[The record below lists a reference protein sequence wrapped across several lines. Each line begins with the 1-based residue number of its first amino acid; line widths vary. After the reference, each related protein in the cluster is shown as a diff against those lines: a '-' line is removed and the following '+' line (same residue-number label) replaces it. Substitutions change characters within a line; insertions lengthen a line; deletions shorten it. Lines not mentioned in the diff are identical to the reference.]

1 MATQLER
8 FQRTLR
14 QLFMLDQ
21 ADLDFGIY
29 RIMNQKRN
37 DIDRYLNM
45 LLPRQVKA
53 VLAENRAADTA
64 TKQKELDDMI
74 ASLRK
79 MGVEPDTVPAVV
91 QLKAEIAAAGTMEDL
106 ENTVYSHLTTFFAR
120 YYDSGDFVSLRRY
133 KKDVYAIPYEGEEVK
148 LHWANADQYYIK
160 TGEYF
165 RNYSFT
171 ISDGKR
177 VEFTLR
183 EASTEQNNNRTSK
196 NAERRFSI
204 FEEEPITVDGNT
216 LHINFT
222 YELYPKKGN
231 DQKTHTQKA
240 FDTIKNIIPSEFQ
253 EVFALRPTDKDS
265 SRTLLQKHLND
276 YVARNTFDY
285 FIHKDLKGF
294 LSRELD
300 FYIKNEVLEIDDINA
315 RSTDEFLKHLSVI
328 KALKSVG
335 ASLIQFLA
343 QLEEFQKRLW
353 LKKKFV
359 VQADYCITLDRV
371 PQSLYEE
378 ICANDR
384 QREEWVRLFAIDEIK
399 GDAMGLTAGYSVP
412 LTTQFL
418 SENQTLV
425 LDTSLF
431 SSDFKH
437 KLLCSIQN
445 LDDSINGTLINSENF
460 QALSLL
466 QTKFDGSVRSVYID
480 PPYNTNGDGF
490 IYKDNYQESSW
501 LSFIYDRL
509 ELSKRLYGEGGS
521 VSVSIDIKELD
532 KMIALLDMSIGD
544 DYQKANITVRRASI
558 TGAKVINPGLV
569 NISENVL
576 MYANG
581 VGKWIPQDAYRE
593 RDYDNRYGSIITNI
607 QDNMDNWQ
615 FSTVLE
621 EFAKLKNIPKS
632 KLKVQLGDSYEEEL
646 LDFALKNA
654 NAIFQFASLD
664 LDSVGQEAVE
674 LYHKSK
680 KNPDKIFHIERG
692 DSLNDYYIRNGKIL
706 LFYKDR
712 LRSIGGHLVPVEK
725 VSDIW
730 DDVLP
735 NDIHNEGG
743 VVLKKG
749 KKPEKLVDRII
760 EATSLPGELIL
771 DYFVGSGTSAAVA
784 LKSGRRFIG
793 VEVNEYFDDITLRRI
808 KNTLHGDTS
817 GVTYKYQWKGGGIV
831 KYLRL
836 EQYEDTLNN
845 LTFNPPTNEV
855 SGEFFNG
862 FLLGYM
868 LDVETRDSLF
878 NLKWF
883 VNPFDM
889 KLLITK
895 GNKTTEENIDL
906 PETFNYLIGL
916 NISSMSW
923 PMEGIQLIEG
933 VTRKGKR
940 TLVIWRDCNRVDN
953 EALNDFFVESGL
965 KNRSKDFDTIYI
977 NGDNLLANTL
987 SENEAS
993 KVMLI
998 EPEFNK
1004 QMFKN

>member
-1 MATQLER
+1 M
-8 FQRTLR
+8 
-14 QLFMLDQ
+14 
-21 ADLDFGIY
+21 
-29 RIMNQKRN
+29 
-37 DIDRYLNM
+37 
-45 LLPRQVKA
+45 
-53 VLAENRAADTA
+53 
-64 TKQKELDDMI
+64 
-74 ASLRK
+74 
-79 MGVEPDTVPAVV
+79 
-91 QLKAEIAAAGTMEDL
+91 
-106 ENTVYSHLTTFFAR
+106 
-120 YYDSGDFVSLRRY
+120 
-133 KKDVYAIPYEGEEVK
+133 
-148 LHWANADQYYIK
+148 
-160 TGEYF
+160 
-165 RNYSFT
+165 
-171 ISDGKR
+171 
-177 VEFTLR
+177 
-183 EASTEQNNNRTSK
+183 
-196 NAERRFSI
+196 
-204 FEEEPITVDGNT
+204 
-216 LHINFT
+216 
-222 YELYPKKGN
+222 
-231 DQKTHTQKA
+231 
-240 FDTIKNIIPSEFQ
+240 
-253 EVFALRPTDKDS
+253 
-265 SRTLLQKHLND
+265 
-276 YVARNTFDY
+276 
-285 FIHKDLKGF
+285 
-294 LSRELD
+294 
-300 FYIKNEVLEIDDINA
+300 
-315 RSTDEFLKHLSVI
+315 
-328 KALKSVG
+328 
-335 ASLIQFLA
+335 
-343 QLEEFQKRLW
+343 
-353 LKKKFV
+353 
-359 VQADYCITLDRV
+359 
-371 PQSLYEE
+371 
-378 ICANDR
+378 
-384 QREEWVRLFAIDEIK
+384 
-399 GDAMGLTAGYSVP
+399 
-412 LTTQFL
+412 
-418 SENQTLV
+418 
-425 LDTSLF
+425 
-431 SSDFKH
+431 
-437 KLLCSIQN
+437 
-445 LDDSINGTLINSENF
+445 
-460 QALSLL
+460 
-466 QTKFDGSVRSVYID
+466 
-480 PPYNTNGDGF
+480 
-490 IYKDNYQESSW
+490 
-501 LSFIYDRL
+501 
-509 ELSKRLYGEGGS
+509 
-521 VSVSIDIKELD
+521 
-532 KMIALLDMSIGD
+532 
-544 DYQKANITVRRASI
+544 
-558 TGAKVINPGLV
+558 
-569 NISENVL
+569 
-576 MYANG
+576 
-581 VGKWIPQDAYRE
+581 
-593 RDYDNRYGSIITNI
+593 
-607 QDNMDNWQ
+607 
-615 FSTVLE
+615 
-621 EFAKLKNIPKS
+621 
-632 KLKVQLGDSYEEEL
+632 
-646 LDFALKNA
+646 
-654 NAIFQFASLD
+654 
-664 LDSVGQEAVE
+664 
-674 LYHKSK
+674 
-680 KNPDKIFHIERG
+680 
-692 DSLNDYYIRNGKIL
+692 
-706 LFYKDR
+706 FYKDR

>member
-1 MATQLER
+1 MTTQLER

-45 LLPRQVKA
+45 LLPRQVKG

-64 TKQKELDDMI
+64 SKQKELDDMI
-74 ASLRK
+74 AYLRK
-79 MGVEPDTVPAVV
+79 MGADPDTVPAVV

-148 LHWANADQYYIK
+148 LHWANSDQYYIK

-171 ISDGKR
+171 LSDGKR
-177 VEFTLR
+177 VEFTLC

-343 QLEEFQKRLW
+343 QLEDFQKRLW

-399 GDAMGLTAGYSVP
+399 GDAMGLEAGYSVP

-425 LDTSLF
+425 LDTALF

-437 KLLCSIQN
+437 KLLCHIQN
-445 LDDSINGTLINSENF
+445 LDDSINGTLIHSENF

-466 QTKFDGSVRSVYID
+466 QTKFDSSVRSVYID
-480 PPYNTNGDGF
+480 PPYNTKGDGF

-593 RDYDNRYGSIITNI
+593 RDYDSRYGSIITNI
-607 QDNMDNWQ
+607 QDNMDNWH

-621 EFAKLKNIPKS
+621 EFAKYKDIPKS
-632 KLKVQLGDSYEEEL
+632 KLKAQLGDSYEEEL
-646 LDFALKNA
+646 LNFALKNA
-654 NAIFQFASLD
+654 DAIFQLASLD

-680 KNPDKIFHIERG
+680 QNPDKIFHIERG

-706 LFYKDR
+706 LFFKDR
-712 LRSIGGHLVPVEK
+712 LRNIGGHLVPVEK

-749 KKPEKLVDRII
+749 KKPEKLIDRII

-845 LTFNPPTNEV
+845 LTFNLPIDEV
-855 SGEFFNG
+855 SGDFFNG

-868 LDVETRDSLF
+868 LDVETHDSLF

-889 KLLITK
+889 KLRITK
-895 GNKTTEENIDL
+895 NNKTAEENIDL

-923 PMEGIQLIEG
+923 PMQGIQLIEG
-933 VTRKGKR
+933 VTRKGRR

-998 EPEFNK
+998 ESEFNK

>member
-1 MATQLER
+1 MTTQLEH

-37 DIDRYLNM
+37 DIDRYLNT
-45 LLPRQVKA
+45 LLPQQVRA
-53 VLAENRAADTA
+53 VLAENRAVDTA
-64 TKQKELDDMI
+64 SKQKELDSKI
-74 ASLRK
+74 ASLRE
-79 MGVEPDTVPAVV
+79 MGIDPDTVPAVV
-91 QLKAEIAAAGTMEDL
+91 QLKAEIASAGTMEDL
-106 ENTVYSHLTTFFAR
+106 ENAVYSHLTTFFAR
-120 YYDSGDFVSLRRY
+120 YYEGGDFVSLRRY

-160 TGEYF
+160 TSEYF
-165 RNYSFT
+165 RNYSFSL
-171 ISDGKR
+171 SDGKR
-177 VEFTLR
+177 IEFTLR

-196 NAERRFSI
+196 NMERRFSI

-231 DQKTHTQKA
+231 DQKTHTQKI
-240 FDTIKNIIPSEFQ
+240 FDTVKNIIPSEFQ
-253 EVFALRPTDKDS
+253 GVFALRPTDKDS

-335 ASLIQFLA
+335 VNLIQFLA

-353 LKKKFV
+353 LKRKFV
-359 VQADYCITLDRV
+359 VQSDYCITLDRV
-371 PQSLYEE
+371 PQSLFDE

-399 GDAMGLTAGYSVP
+399 GDAMGLTAGYTVP

-425 LDTSLF
+425 LDTALF

-437 KLLCSIQN
+437 KLLSSIQN
-445 LDDSINGTLINSENF
+445 LDDSINGILVNSENF

-466 QTKFDGSVRSVYID
+466 QTKFAGSVRSVYID
-480 PPYNTNGDGF
+480 PPYNTKGDGF

-501 LSFIYDRL
+501 LSFMYDRL

-544 DYQKANITVRRASI
+544 EYQKANISVRRASI
-558 TGAKVINPGLV
+558 SGAKVINPGVV

-576 MYANG
+576 MYSNG

-593 RDYDNRYGSIITNI
+593 RDYDNRYSKMITNI
-607 QDNMDNWQ
+607 SANPDEWVY
-615 FSTVLE
+615 SSVLE
-621 EFAKLKNIPKS
+621 EFAKYKGIPKN
-632 KLKVQLGDSYEEEL
+632 KIKKELGDTYEEL
-646 LDFALKNA
+646 LLKFIIEHADCVIRLAAL
-654 NAIFQFASLD
+654 D
-664 LDSVGQEAVE
+664 EDSVSNEVIE
-674 LYHKSK
+674 LKKLSK
-680 KNPDKIFHIERG
+680 KNPNKVYRIERESG
-692 DSLNDYYIRNGKIL
+692 YNDYFITNGQAI

-712 LRSIGGHLVPVEK
+712 LRNIGGHFVPVEK

-817 GVTYKYQWKGGGIV
+817 GVTYKYQWKGGGLV

-845 LTFNPPTNEV
+845 LTLNPPTCKV
-855 SGEFFNG
+855 TGDFFNG

-895 GNKTTEENIDL
+895 GNETKEENIDL

-916 NISSMSW
+916 NVSSMSW
-923 PMEGIQLIEG
+923 PQDGIEIIEG

-940 TLVIWRDCNRVDN
+940 TLIIWRNCNSIN
-953 EALNDFFVESGL
+953 NAALNEFFVASGL
-965 KNRSKDFDTIYI
+965 KSRSKDFDAIFI
-977 NGDNLLANTL
+977 NGDNLVANTL